1 MSACTALPDASV
13 LYPAPL
19 RDVLREI
26 ATTDVCRAKWS
37 SAIHDEWINALMRH
51 EPHRD
56 RAALERTRDAQ
67 SQAGH
72 GLERSP

>member
-1 MSACTALPDASV
+1 MSACTALLDASV

-19 RDVLREI
+19 QEVLLELT
-26 ATTDVCRAKWS
+26 TTDVCRAKWS
-37 SAIHDEWINALMRH
+37 SGIHDEWINALMRN
-51 EPHRD
+51 EPHHD
-56 RAALERTRDAQ
+56 RAAFERTRDAQ